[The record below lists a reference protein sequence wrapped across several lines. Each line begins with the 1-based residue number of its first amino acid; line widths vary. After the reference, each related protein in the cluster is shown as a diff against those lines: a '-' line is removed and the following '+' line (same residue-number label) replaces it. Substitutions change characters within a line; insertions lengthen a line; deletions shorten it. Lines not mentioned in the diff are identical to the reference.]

1 MIMTL
6 SLQITNLV
14 LGTILFAWAGFDA
27 LRAKTTAGRICN
39 ALLAV
44 EGLIVIAVAVA
55 VYVLASTAPA

>member
-1 MIMTL
+1 MITIL

-14 LGTILFAWAGFDA
+14 LGAILFAWAGFDA

-44 EGLIVIAVAVA
+44 EGLIVIAVAV
-55 VYVLASTAPA
+55 YVLASTAPA